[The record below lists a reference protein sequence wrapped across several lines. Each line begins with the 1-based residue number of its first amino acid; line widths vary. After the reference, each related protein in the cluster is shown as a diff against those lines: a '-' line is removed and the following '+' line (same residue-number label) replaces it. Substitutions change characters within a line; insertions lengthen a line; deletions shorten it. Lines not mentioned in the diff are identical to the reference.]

1 MADAAA
7 STAIERATVL
17 YSSAFAV
24 AAVTAPE
31 RVQAAISPDWLTG
44 MVRDLLFHGEHLSVI
59 SVENGRLSLMPAS
72 AWEVVGDPLPSSWLY
87 RVELAGPSRMS
98 KATLPATAVVH
109 VLWSRSRAAPW
120 KGRGP
125 LTNCGLSARILGG
138 LDRRLG
144 DRAVQPTGGFLPV
157 PVHDVDPVANTS
169 KNDAL
174 GNDVAAASGRLLIVN
189 TTAGGDGDRAS
200 APARDFNPTSFGL
213 DIPANVSELRES
225 VEMKIFSA
233 TGIPPGLGSMV
244 SSSQAVS
251 SLYRQWLSGPV
262 SGLAARAAKEL
273 EFKLEVAP
281 ITFGFDA
288 MGHRPLV
295 ERATAIKRMVEAGVD
310 VGEARRVCGL

>member
-1 MADAAA
+1 M
-7 STAIERATVL
+7 
-17 YSSAFAV
+17 
-24 AAVTAPE
+24 
-31 RVQAAISPDWLTG
+31 
-44 MVRDLLFHGEHLSVI
+44 
-59 SVENGRLSLMPAS
+59 
-72 AWEVVGDPLPSSWLY
+72 
-87 RVELAGPSRMS
+87 
-98 KATLPATAVVH
+98 
-109 VLWSRSRAAPW
+109 

-295 ERATAIKRMVEAGVD
+295 ERATAIKRMVRGRRRCRGSSSSMRALVDEHRHDPEALGIGSVERRYFENPRSRTVQTREPSLRGVAD
-310 VGEARRVCGL
+310 RRGGISQGHSTSSQGVAWETRTRTVVPSTQRFASSRQVHRTARHHNYWKRGRDRRIGSYERQSRCEK